1 MAFCLRFLNF
11 CVLIALGGLLLA
23 PVSRVDRSIS
33 AQLPGQVRRPST
45 HSLLGVTG
53 QDRFMAKLA
62 DVKKEIHT
70 DVCHRGGSFLLHS
83 RDCGPAS
90 DS

>member
-1 MAFCLRFLNF
+1 VAFCLRFLNF

-23 PVSRVDRSIS
+23 PVSRLDRSIS
-33 AQLPGQVRRPST
+33 AQQVRRTST
-45 HSLLGVTG
+45 HSLLGIAG

-70 DVCHRGGSFLLHS
+70 DVCHRGGSFLLRS

>member
-1 MAFCLRFLNF
+1 
-11 CVLIALGGLLLA
+11 
-23 PVSRVDRSIS
+23 
-33 AQLPGQVRRPST
+33 
-45 HSLLGVTG
+45 
-53 QDRFMAKLA
+53 MAKLA

-70 DVCHRGGSFLLHS
+70 DVCHRGGSFLLRS